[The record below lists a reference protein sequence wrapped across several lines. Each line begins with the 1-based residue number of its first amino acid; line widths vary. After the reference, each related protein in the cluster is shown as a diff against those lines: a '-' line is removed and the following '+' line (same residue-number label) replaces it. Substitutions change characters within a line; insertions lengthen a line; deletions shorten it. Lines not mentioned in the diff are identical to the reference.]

1 MSKINTEV
9 LGCFWL
15 PPQYYNDCI
24 SGANA
29 NTIKKRGN
37 SVATDYY
44 SQEYFEKVTLPSLRQ
59 NITPY
64 PSSKKYLEKSSKY
77 CLGFR
82 DVVNDALRAIYK
94 GMKGYVFTIE
104 QLTEVIKF
112 VPDVKVVLD
121 DDIYYVSKGK

>member
-37 SVATDYY
+37 SVTTDCY
-44 SQEYFEKVTLPSLRQ
+44 SQEYFEKITLPSLRQ
-59 NITPY
+59 NIIPY
-64 PSSKKYLEKSSKY
+64 PSSKKYLENYKKWWYILKY
-77 CLGFR
+77 KNYETAYKR
-82 DVVNDALRAIYK
+82 RAL
-94 GMKGYVFTIE
+94 
-104 QLTEVIKF
+104 
-112 VPDVKVVLD
+112 
-121 DDIYYVSKGK
+121 